1 MKNYQHW
8 STDTLLHERKK
19 LVESIEEWER
29 TLREVKSYLI
39 VLSLTHSIRRAK
51 EKIHSIEAELCYREH
66 Q

>member
-19 LVESIEEWER
+19 LMESIEEWER

-66 Q
+66 N

>member
-19 LVESIEEWER
+19 LMESIEEWER

-39 VLSLTHSIRRAK
+39 VLSLTHSIRRTK

-66 Q
+66 N

>member
-66 Q
+66 N